1 MNAKFE
7 RTNSHQSFSQDLT
20 TAIKLAEGETPAKFA
35 QVVRASVIYI
45 TLRSVVNAMSP
56 ELIGMLAHTGKPE
69 LTATAEGSAALILEP
84 LGQTRAYQF
93 ISEAYIEDNRLEKA
107 KSNIRR
113 GLRAATA
120 IGSTVDKANTLVDLA
135 KLISQLDGSDCVDE
149 LLSVVKT
156 QSENDAIAFTLGKI
170 ARIFAFSGKKDVCL
184 LITRQ
189 SIAVAKMLNDESI
202 LVYGSHEPYALAA
215 VALSRVGEQEK
226 SAEYA
231 ALALNAA
238 KAKSTKAISVLKVTQ
253 ILLELVEKEKA
264 IEAANEASTA
274 IEALPD
280 GMTKLICLSEL
291 AKYLAKLGE
300 TDKAVSAA
308 NGVLR
313 TTNMIASGYK
323 AEALSN
329 ISQTF
334 ALLDNQETAVSVAEM
349 ALEAAKTIGKAENKT
364 GILAR
369 VVTPALELTDSKKLL
384 HCALEIIDS
393 TKVPL
398 WERSGCIKMI
408 AEAMC
413 KINDRE
419 GLRQALVVADR
430 CDSEW
435 ERLTALGS
443 VASYMIKLGEDRQA
457 IAVANQALAEA
468 RSLFGDEYDKSAALG
483 AIAMAQ
489 ARVGTPEG
497 IKRALSVVDS
507 LIPVYRAATL
517 VAVAQFL
524 YASGKKRQASK
535 IISRVST
542 IIESF
547 RGLTP
552 RDSFA
557 LIRLAQALNYLN
569 RKQELNK
576 LVTKVKAAHGDDYTH
591 NLLTLAIASQMNGKL
606 PGQVHEFINDQIENI
621 KDVAT
626 NVESNWRQGPVLGIL
641 VNGMLE
647 MGYFEQIA
655 DLNRDGTINI
665 DELEIKWKKAAQH
678 SMKAQLLA
686 AVGNKSESLSTLL
699 TAIADSRE
707 WSRNSLFRVL
717 EYGSEIL
724 ADIDQGVTLWDI
736 YEAIRNVDSWWHTA
750 NDSYFMS
757 HRYLSLRNRMI
768 ENFGKNVIGKC
779 SVVTPLSVQLAI
791 DLFVNLQANGRNS
804 LSIESGRNTLE
815 IVSVSEL
822 EHASQHYR
830 GLFLQMIEKLGKR
843 MGLHIPSVEFRVDE
857 SYRYPGSYTI
867 SVNET
872 VVARQQLSYERQ
884 LYAGPVQRLHDL
896 KVVGYRTC
904 NPRTGED
911 AYWILRQNWEKVEDA
926 KGRLWNNLEYIIG
939 HSEAI
944 IGKNLGVVHFS
955 WIDRFT
961 LLETE
966 RTFIFSD
973 FAGSQ
978 RENGLI

>member
-1 MNAKFE
+1 M
-7 RTNSHQSFSQDLT
+7 DL
-20 TAIKLAEGETPAKFA
+20 L
-35 QVVRASVIYI
+35 
-45 TLRSVVNAMSP
+45 
-56 ELIGMLAHTGKPE
+56 
-69 LTATAEGSAALILEP
+69 
-84 LGQTRAYQF
+84 
-93 ISEAYIEDNRLEKA
+93 
-107 KSNIRR
+107 
-113 GLRAATA
+113 
-120 IGSTVDKANTLVDLA
+120 
-135 KLISQLDGSDCVDE
+135 
-149 LLSVVKT
+149 
-156 QSENDAIAFTLGKI
+156 
-170 ARIFAFSGKKDVCL
+170 
-184 LITRQ
+184 
-189 SIAVAKMLNDESI
+189 
-202 LVYGSHEPYALAA
+202 
-215 VALSRVGEQEK
+215 
-226 SAEYA
+226 
-231 ALALNAA
+231 
-238 KAKSTKAISVLKVTQ
+238 
-253 ILLELVEKEKA
+253 
-264 IEAANEASTA
+264 
-274 IEALPD
+274 
-280 GMTKLICLSEL
+280 
-291 AKYLAKLGE
+291 KLGE

-626 NVESNWRQGPVLGIL
+626 NVESNWRRGPVLGIL

-944 IGKNLGVVHFS
+944 IGKNLDKLLGYQQTLDMLRIQLPDLF
-955 WIDRFT
+955 DRMKDNPEDLNSLT
-961 LLETE
+961 IVLKSLLKE
-966 RTFIFSD
+966 RVPIVAFEEIADEFMRLKNS
-973 FAGSQ
+973 
-978 RENGLI
+978 NIGLIPITEAMRSIPKICPQLPGNNKSYHFYQLDSKFEDVLNSNFNRSDSHAVLAIEPQQYQRFLASMRNAMTVQWNTALIVNNAFLRPFVKRLIANEFPDIPILSMRELRQDLSSRIVGKIGLL